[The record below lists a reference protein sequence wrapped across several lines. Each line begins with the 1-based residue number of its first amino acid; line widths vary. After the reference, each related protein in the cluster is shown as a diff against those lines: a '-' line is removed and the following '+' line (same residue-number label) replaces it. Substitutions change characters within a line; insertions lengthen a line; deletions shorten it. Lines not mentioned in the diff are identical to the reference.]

1 MGKTILT
8 PKQLDF
14 LELIQSESHITKR
27 FYFTGGTALSEF
39 YLKHRLSEDIDLFTE
54 QSEVSQVVIKSF
66 LRRKASTL
74 GVKKIKESQ
83 FLGLYSYKLLYDD
96 GDELKVDFNYYPFP
110 RIEKGVKF
118 KNLEVDSI
126 HDIAINKIHTLFMK
140 PRTRDYIDIYFIL
153 KKEEYP
159 MYKLL
164 MDAKAKFDWDIDPV
178 TLASQC
184 TKVTDIMEQEFP
196 NMLVPFDRSEMDNF
210 FLSEAKKLAGS
221 IFKK

>member
-14 LELIQSESHITKR
+14 LECIQAEPHITKR
-27 FYFTGGTALSEF
+27 FYFTGGTALAEF

-66 LRRKASTL
+66 LRRKASML
-74 GVKKIKESQ
+74 GVKKIKEAQ
-83 FLGLYSYKLLYDD
+83 FLGLYSYKLIYSD
-96 GDELKVDFNYYPFP
+96 GEELKVDFNYYPFP

-126 HDIAINKIHTLFMK
+126 YDIAVNKVHTLFIK

-178 TLASQC
+178 TLASQY
-184 TKVTDIMEQEFP
+184 TKVKDLMEQEIP
-196 NMLVPFDRSEMDNF
+196 NMLVPFDKKDMELF
-210 FLSEAKKLAGS
+210 FLEEAKKLAKD
-221 IFKK
+221 IFE